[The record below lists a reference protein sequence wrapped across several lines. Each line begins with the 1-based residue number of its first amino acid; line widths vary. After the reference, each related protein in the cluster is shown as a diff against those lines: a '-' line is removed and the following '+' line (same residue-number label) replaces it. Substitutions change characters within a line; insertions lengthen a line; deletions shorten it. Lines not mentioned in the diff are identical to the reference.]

1 MEMDCNLKKLASF
14 FYKFFLCIEEKLL
27 KTDYS
32 LFFLGGGIPYYFLL
46 LTAISCSKK
55 GSLSNI

>member
-1 MEMDCNLKKLASF
+1 MEM
-14 FYKFFLCIEEKLL
+14 KLL

-46 LTAISCSKK
+46 TAISCSKK